1 MTNPLDN
8 IGNPFLQ
15 EVENPFTLG
24 SSNYVKRD
32 PLTARSMDEATDILR
47 DNALSGIM
55 NAPQP
60 VKNALG
66 VAGKVLQPFMGVQQL
81 LFTGIRST
89 QDAFDGEDETD
100 AWETMKRGGRSAL
113 SFLTWGGYQAAGLK
127 QGDPR
132 AKYITGYELFKDSG
146 APNWVARWG
155 GTAADFFLDVPLL
168 GAAGKAA
175 KLDRLTAGLRI
186 GENMAQTFD
195 SPGALRAFVGG
206 VAAAPFTTQ
215 PIKRV
220 VEAIPQGLR
229 QQGRERLIDPIL
241 NARTVP
247 GNEFDPVRPT
257 LGQTLIARHMGVP
270 DPVAAALERK
280 TAVSSQYAVLHNEA
294 LAAFDQAKK
303 GLDFQ
308 SGKKL
313 DDLVGK
319 LADASS
325 PADRVMLEGQIR
337 ALEATTG
344 RAGLFDDAIRAT
356 NKGIQFDTFSAEKL
370 NAAGLMSE
378 DALKAYQSGD
388 KRHLRRV
395 YAMYGEDAPSHLRRI
410 MDRDNPASVTFDDA
424 GLERLYGA
432 TLNPTMPPAPPLGS
446 FGKSAVARNPVGE
459 FPSRTPLL
467 DPVADSER
475 LVWRDVPREIEV
487 GTVDRGSLDLG
498 GLGKSELTSLRNLLG
513 WDAIKQVDGRW
524 RVLGGVTDSFP
535 VGHPLIQNLFGD
547 LKEQGLAG
555 ALRVEERNFREQ
567 VPNFYDP
574 KSRAPLDVQRAYADE
589 ELAGME
595 GALYVHNRDLTAF
608 MAGATDQEAA
618 ALERALERYPTRE
631 QTRTVGKNQVEDMW
645 LPVDPA
651 DPDMA
656 RLIERA
662 KGGAT
667 ALFDGA
673 TGQPA
678 LASVVLPT
686 KSRPSLPSSA
696 DFKKAVQAAYTNT
709 DQHPADFLKGFFSE
723 RGMDEGHVLRVL
735 EGIGQDYAQKA
746 GIAYRPADAEIV
758 RYFTRKRAAEAAG
771 PAGDMA
777 GRGTKAV
784 TTQRQEVS
792 EWYADALGEVSSF
805 TERLGQQARVTSRA
819 ATLNGTLK
827 EIRQYLTDNDLI
839 ETVGTADMGAV
850 HKTAGLRVL
859 SGEQARSLGNG
870 FREGEVIPAEI
881 HRILLEQVSTR
892 QAAPLGLAWQWYSSR
907 WQGVKLA
914 NPGSIL
920 TNLRSAFVQA
930 DHAGQSIPGLLGG
943 IRDYLALHRQ
953 AVRGDGAMDVN
964 AKVNGVT
971 MRELFDHGAFTH
983 NTLMNSEVVQQSS
996 RLMDELANPA
1006 GNPLQR
1012 GVAAMQEWLTGTAQ
1026 GARAAQVYGKAVAP
1040 VRWLGDTYGRV
1051 DSMMKGGLY
1060 MSLRKQGMDA
1070 QQAAKLADETF
1081 FNYEN
1086 VPYVVDG
1093 LRRFGLAGM
1102 PFASFKLLATGRF
1115 FRSLYQ
1121 NPYGVERYYRLG
1133 NSSRAAMADQQEEGG
1148 ENSLTAYDKGSPD
1161 YIRQGLYIP
1170 MGKDSEGRVR
1180 AVRLGDILPETAI
1193 FDSFNADGVAGTIPP
1208 ALQLVGQLNSG
1219 KGYQG
1224 RDVYRTGGTY
1234 AETVRLNPQEAARGV
1249 VAQLWQFGAYPW
1261 APGQPM
1267 TERIVKAI
1275 ADKAV
1280 PVESISNPLAQR
1292 TLKLLTQ
1299 GPAGAFDPA
1308 PFSTEKKGTQP
1319 VPDVGDALARIF
1331 GVKAYPVSTS
1341 ASVPGSYQSNLIGR
1355 DMDIQTLNKME
1366 AGEMRTAQTPE
1377 QRADI
1382 RRRYD
1387 ELRAPIIRKQRGQ

>member
-1 MTNPLDN
+1 MDMKEFNSLAGTGFDMNLDE
-8 IGNPFLQ
+8 F
-15 EVENPFTLG
+15 
-24 SSNYVKRD
+24 SSINQD
-32 PLTARSMDEATDILR
+32 QAARSPFGRVLT
-47 DNALSGIM
+47 G
-55 NAPQP
+55 
-60 VKNALG
+60 LG
-66 VAGKVLQPFMGVQQL
+66 VAGKVLQPFAAPQQL
-81 LFTGIRST
+81 IFAGIKAAEDS
-89 QDAFDGEDETD
+89 FDGND
-100 AWETMKRGGRSAL
+100 ATNGWDTLKRGGRSAL
-113 SFLTWGGYQAAGLK
+113 SYATWGGYQAAGLK

-132 AKYITGYELFKDSG
+132 AQAITGYELFKGAG
-146 APNWVARWG
+146 APDWVSRWG
-155 GTAADFFLDVPLL
+155 GTAADFFLDVPLV
-168 GAAGKAA
+168 GALGKAA
-175 KLDRLTAGLRI
+175 KVNKLTAGLRI
-186 GENMAQTFD
+186 GENMAQAFD
-195 SPGALRAFVGG
+195 SPAALRAFVGG
-206 VAAAPFTTQ
+206 VAASPFTTQ
-215 PIKRV
+215 PIKTA

-241 NARTVP
+241 NLRSVP
-247 GNEFDPVRPT
+247 GNEFDAVKPT
-257 LGQTLIARHMGVP
+257 LGQTLIARNMGVP
-270 DPVAAALERK
+270 EPVAAALERK

-308 SGKKL
+308 TGRTL
-313 DDLVGK
+313 DNLVGK

-325 PADRVMLEGQIR
+325 PADRLALEGQIR
-337 ALEATTG
+337 ALETTTG

-370 NAAGLMSE
+370 NAAGLMS
-378 DALKAYQSGD
+378 DTALQAYQRGD

-395 YAMYGEDAPSHLRRI
+395 YAMYGEDAPSQLRRI
-410 MDRDNPASVTFDDA
+410 MDRNAPADVTFDVPK
-424 GLERLYGA
+424 LEDLY
-432 TLNPTMPPAPPLGS
+432 N
-446 FGKSAVARNPVGE
+446 R
-459 FPSRTPLL
+459 
-467 DPVADSER
+467 
-475 LVWRDVPREIEV
+475 
-487 GTVDRGSLDLG
+487 SL
-498 GLGKSELTSLRNLLG
+498 
-513 WDAIKQVDGRW
+513 Q
-524 RVLGGVTDSFP
+524 GGVTM
-535 VGHPLIQNLFGD
+535 
-547 LKEQGLAG
+547 
-555 ALRVEERNFREQ
+555 
-567 VPNFYDP
+567 PNTIP
-574 KSRAPLDVQRAYADE
+574 
-589 ELAGME
+589 
-595 GALYVHNRDLTAF
+595 TA
-608 MAGATDQEAA
+608 Q
-618 ALERALERYPTRE
+618 
-631 QTRTVGKNQVEDMW
+631 
-645 LPVDPA
+645 
-651 DPDMA
+651 
-656 RLIERA
+656 
-662 KGGAT
+662 
-667 ALFDGA
+667 
-673 TGQPA
+673 
-678 LASVVLPT
+678 
-686 KSRPSLPSSA
+686 
-696 DFKKAVQAAYTNT
+696 DFSKAVQAAYVNLT
-709 DQHPADFLKGFFSE
+709 QHPADFLKDFFQQHQMSQQHIS
-723 RGMDEGHVLRVL
+723 DILD
-735 EGIGQDYAQKA
+735 GIGKDYAEKA
-746 GIAYRPADAEIV
+746 GITYKPDDSEIV
-758 RYFTRKRAAEAAG
+758 RYFTARRAAEAPGGAG
-771 PAGDMA
+771 GMTS
-777 GRGTKAV
+777 RGTKAV

-792 EWYADALGEVSSF
+792 DWYADALGEVSSF
-805 TERLGQQARVTSRA
+805 TERLNAQARVTSRA
-819 ATLNGTLK
+819 ATLNGTIRD
-827 EIRQYLTDNDLI
+827 IRQYLTDNNLI
-839 ETVGTADMGAV
+839 ETVGTADMGAI

-870 FREGEVIPAEI
+870 FKEGEVIPTEV
-881 HRILLEQVSTR
+881 HRILLEQVDTR

-930 DHAGQSIPGLLGG
+930 DHAGQSIPQLLGG

-964 AKVNGVT
+964 AKVGGVT

-1012 GVAAMQEWLTGTAQ
+1012 SVAAMQEWLTGTAQ
-1026 GARAAQVYGKAVAP
+1026 GAQANQLYGKAVAP
-1040 VRWLGDTYGRV
+1040 MRWLGDTYGRV

-1060 MSLRKQGMDA
+1060 MSLRKQGVA
-1070 QQAAKLADETF
+1070 PEKAARVADETF

-1133 NSSRAAMADQQEEGG
+1133 NSSRAAMADQQEQTG

-1180 AVRLGDILPETAI
+1180 AVRLDDILPETAI
-1193 FDSFNADGVAGTIPP
+1193 FDSFNADGVAGTAPP
-1208 ALQLVGQLNSG
+1208 AFQLVGQLISG

-1234 AETVRLNPQEAARGV
+1234 AETARLTPQEAARGV

-1280 PVESISNPLAQR
+1280 PVETIASPTAQA

-1299 GPAGAFDPA
+1299 GPAGALDPA

-1331 GVKAYPVSTS
+1331 GVKTYPVSTS
-1341 ASVPGSYQSNLIGR
+1341 PSVPGSYQSNLIGR
-1355 DMDIQTLNKME
+1355 DMDLQTLNKME
-1366 AGEMRTAQTPE
+1366 AGEMKQAQTDA
-1377 QRADI
+1377 QRAEI

-1387 ELRAPIIRKQRGQ
+1387 ELRAPIVRKQRGE